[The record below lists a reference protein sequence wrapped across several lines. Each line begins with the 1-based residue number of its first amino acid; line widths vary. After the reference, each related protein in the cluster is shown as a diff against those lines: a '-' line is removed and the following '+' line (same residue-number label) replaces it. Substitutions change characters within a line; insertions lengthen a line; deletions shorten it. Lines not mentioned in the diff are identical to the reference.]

1 MKIIFPVLY
10 YADPFE
16 APDCL
21 AAFTTEEAA
30 NTFAKKFVA
39 MRKGICKW
47 NDDEDRIVV
56 DAIILDP
63 ADLKEAKLV

>member
-10 YADPFE
+10 YSDPFE
-16 APDCL
+16 APDYL
-21 AAFTTEEAA
+21 AAFTTKEAA
-30 NTFAKKFVA
+30 NTFAKKFVD

-47 NDDEDRIVV
+47 NDDEDRVVV

-63 ADLKEAKLV
+63 TDLEEAKLI

>member
-30 NTFAKKFVA
+30 KTFAEKFVD

-47 NDDEDRIVV
+47 NDDEDRVVV

-63 ADLKEAKLV
+63 ADLEEAKLV

>member
-10 YADPFE
+10 YSDPFE

-21 AAFTTEEAA
+21 AAFTTKEAA
-30 NTFAKKFVA
+30 NAFARKFVV
-39 MRKGICKW
+39 MRKCICKW
-47 NDDEDRIVV
+47 NDNEDRIVV

-63 ADLKEAKLV
+63 ADLEEAKLV

>member
-1 MKIIFPVLY
+1 MYMKIIFPVLY

-30 NTFAKKFVA
+30 KTFAKKFVD
-39 MRKGICKW
+39 MR
-47 NDDEDRIVV
+47 RV
-56 DAIILDP
+56 
-63 ADLKEAKLV
+63 LVNGMITKIEL

>member
-30 NTFAKKFVA
+30 NAFAKKFVD

-47 NDDEDRIVV
+47 DDNEDRIVV
-56 DAIILDP
+56 NAIMLDP
-63 ADLKEAKLV
+63 ADLEEAKLV

>member
-21 AAFTTEEAA
+21 AAFTTKEAA
-30 NTFAKKFVA
+30 NAFAKKFVD
-39 MRKGICKW
+39 MRKSICKW
-47 NDDEDRIVV
+47 NDDEDRVVV

-63 ADLKEAKLV
+63 ADLAEAKLV